1 MPNKITGFGDTIA
14 WYDANAE
21 KYAASIEQ
29 FPSEELLDRF
39 ANVVGRGGKV
49 LDAGC
54 AAGRDCR
61 FLKDRGLVPIGIDLS
76 EPLIKIAR
84 NKHPD
89 IEFRQGD
96 ILNLPFEDE
105 SFDGIW
111 AHASLVHFETTE
123 DVVKALKEFNRILK
137 PNGIIHVFV
146 KQQSGKEKTSVI
158 SDILSRHDRFFQW
171 FTKHEVQQLLD
182 KTGFAIIDLQD
193 DYEDPAGRDEVR
205 WVVALAKK
213 KVKNKKSDKIY

>member
-1 MPNKITGFGDTIA
+1 MSNEVKGFNDTIA

-21 KYAASIEQ
+21 KYAAAIEPL
-29 FPSEELLDRF
+29 PSEELLDRF
-39 ANVVGRGGKV
+39 AKVVGGGGKV

-61 FLKDRGLVPIGIDLS
+61 LLRDRGLIPVGIDLS
-76 EPLIKIAR
+76 RPLVEIAR
-84 NKHPD
+84 KRNPD
-89 IEFRQGD
+89 IEFRQGN

-105 SFDGIW
+105 FFDGVW

-123 DVVKALKEFNRILK
+123 DVVKALKEFNRVLK

-158 SDILSRHDRFFQW
+158 SDKLSGHDRFFRW

-182 KTGFAIIDLQD
+182 KTGFAIIDLQG
-193 DYEDPAGRDEVR
+193 DYEDPAGRDEVK

-213 KVKNKKSDKIY
+213 REPIL